1 MISASDLSPHQ
12 LAALLHFHADAGVE
26 WLVEEEP
33 VDRFAA
39 FSAAQ
44 AARPASRQVEPA
56 QSRQADNRP
65 EAGSGTAAA
74 TRAPAAARTAAA
86 TPPVPAAPVAIPDE
100 QAVAEAQFAAESART
115 LDELKIAMEG
125 FSACNLKHSARN
137 TVFIDGNPS
146 SGIMVIGPMP
156 NADDDRDGVPFSGRQ
171 GEMLERMLAGIGLQ
185 RGDVLLSNAI
195 PWRPPGARTPSVRE
209 TRICRPFI
217 ERQIALAEPKHVLI
231 LGNFA
236 ARFFFGPKET
246 IHDLR
251 GTWHELKAGPITA
264 AAMPTFHP
272 QDLMSA
278 PAGKR
283 LAWAD
288 LLAFK
293 AKIGAC

>member
-1 MISASDLSPHQ
+1 MISASDLTPHE

-33 VDRFAA
+33 VDRFAE

-44 AARPASRQVEPA
+44 AARAAGRQQAQAPSREIE
-56 QSRQADNRP
+56 RQAD
-65 EAGSGTAAA
+65 AGTAAPA
-74 TRAPAAARTAAA
+74 RSANARSAPAA
-86 TPPVPAAPVAIPDE
+86 PPAITAPVAIPDE
-100 QAVAEAQFAAESART
+100 QAVAEAELAAESART
-115 LDELKIAMEG
+115 LDELKVAMEG
-125 FSACNLKHSARN
+125 FSACNLKNSARN
-137 TVFIDGNPS
+137 TVFLDGNPA

-171 GEMLERMLAGIGLQ
+171 GEMLERMLAGIGLS
-185 RGDVLLSNAI
+185 RSEVLLANAI

-217 ERQIALAEPKHVLI
+217 ERQIALAEPRHVLV

-236 ARFFFGPKET
+236 ARFFFGAKET

-251 GTWHELKAGPITA
+251 GNWHDLKAGSCTA

-272 QDLMSA
+272 QDLIPA

-293 AKIGAC
+293 ARITAG

>member
-1 MISASDLSPHQ
+1 MISASDLSPRQ

-33 VDRFAA
+33 VDRFAQ

-44 AARPASRQVEPA
+44 AARPANRQAEPA
-56 QSRQADNRP
+56 PSRRPETPP
-65 EAGSGTAAA
+65 EAGTATRTRAAA
-74 TRAPAAARTAAA
+74 RNAPAA
-86 TPPVPAAPVAIPDE
+86 PPVPAAPVAIPDE

-115 LDELKIAMEG
+115 LDELKRAMEG

-137 TVFIDGNPS
+137 TVFIDGNPA

-195 PWRPPGARTPSVRE
+195 PWRPPGARTPSLRE

-217 ERQIALAEPKHVLI
+217 ERQIVLAEPKHVLV

-236 ARFFFGPKET
+236 ARFFFGAKET

-251 GTWHELKAGPITA
+251 GTWRELKAGPVTA

-293 AKIGAC
+293 ARITAG

>member
-1 MISASDLSPHQ
+1 MISASGLSAHQ

-26 WLVEEEP
+26 WLLEDEP
-33 VDRFAA
+33 VDRFAE

-44 AARPASRQVEPA
+44 AARPVGRQAEPA
-56 QSRQADNRP
+56 QARQAERQPDT
-65 EAGSGTAAA
+65 GGA
-74 TRAPAAARTAAA
+74 TRAPAPSRNVPAVPAVAA
-86 TPPVPAAPVAIPDE
+86 TVAIPDE
-100 QAVAEAQFAAESART
+100 QAVAEAQFAADSART

-137 TVFIDGNPS
+137 TVFIDGNPA

-185 RGDVLLSNAI
+185 RGGVLLSNAI

-217 ERQIALAEPKHVLI
+217 ERQIALAEPRHVLV

-236 ARFFFGPKET
+236 ARFFFGANKT

-251 GTWHELKAGPITA
+251 GTWHELKAGSVTA
-264 AAMPTFHP
+264 AAMATFHP

-293 AKIGAC
+293 AKIAAG